1 MSPLNDMNPQQ
12 LKAVLD
18 DTQASLAAAL
28 GRIEAF
34 RIREKQILSEL
45 STLRQQ
51 VHGGADPTSA
61 PPAPVAVGGAR
72 PAPAQP
78 APAAQPPQTAAAA
91 AAPAAPSEAKLAGV
105 QPAWASPSGQPVYVS
120 NLEGEYPVHI
130 LNGSKKAS
138 TIADYLLTHQPT
150 IGLVWPRSQHGCLL
164 ELW

>member
-12 LKAVLD
+12 LKAVLE

-34 RIREKQILSEL
+34 RIREKQILAEL
-45 STLRQQ
+45 ATLRQQ

-61 PPAPVAVGGAR
+61 PPAPLAIGGAR
-72 PAPAQP
+72 PAAAFPAQP
-78 APAAQPPQTAAAA
+78 TSASQPPQTPAAA
-91 AAPAAPSEAKLAGV
+91 AAPAAPSEAKSAGV

-138 TIADYLLTHQPT
+138 TPSSEKSY
-150 IGLVWPRSQHGCLL
+150 WR
-164 ELW
+164 